1 MTFDLQ
7 ILNGLVVDGTGS
19 PPRHANVGVRDGLV
33 VEVGPGV
40 GTATRVIDAEG
51 AIVTPGFTDL
61 HTHYDGRSRGT
72 ATWLR
77 RACTE

>member
-7 ILNGLVVDGTGS
+7 IVNGLVVDGTGS
-19 PPRHANVGVRDGLV
+19 PPRRANVAVKDGRI

-40 GTATRVIDAEG
+40 GNASRVIDAEG

-61 HTHYDGRSRGT
+61 HTHYG
-72 ATWLR
+72 
-77 RACTE
+77 E